1 MFWVRR
7 ALVQQRRWVTDTEFI
22 ELLGV
27 AQVMPGPVAF
37 NLTLMIGHRLA
48 GYRGA
53 LAAGA
58 GLVGAPLVLTLA
70 LGIGYAHFGTLPAVQ
85 SMLRGMGFVATGL
98 VVSNAL
104 GLSTALPRRPV
115 PWLFVA
121 AVFAGVGLLQF
132 PLVAV
137 MAAAAPVSIALT
149 WRERKKE

>member
-7 ALVQQRRWVTDTEFI
+7 ALVRERRWVTDTQFI
-22 ELLGV
+22 ELLGM
-27 AQVMPGPVAF
+27 AQVLPGPVAF
-37 NLTLMIGHRLA
+37 NLTLMIGHRLG

-58 GLVGAPLVLTLA
+58 GLVGAPLALTFA
-70 LGIGYAHFGTLPAVQ
+70 LGIAYAHFGTLPAVQ

-104 GLSTALPRRPV
+104 GLSTALPRRPL

-121 AVFAGVGLLQF
+121 LVFVAVGLLHV
-132 PLVAV
+132 PLLLVMATLGPCAVAV
-137 MAAAAPVSIALT
+137 TWAA
-149 WRERKKE
+149 RER

>member
-7 ALVQQRRWVTDTEFI
+7 ALVHRHRWVSDQQFI

-27 AQVMPGPVAF
+27 AQVLPGPVAF
-37 NLTLMIGHRLA
+37 NLTVMMGHRLG

-58 GLVGAPLVLTLA
+58 GLVCAPLLLTLA
-70 LGIGYAHFGTLPAVQ
+70 LGIAYMHFGTLPLVQ

-98 VVSNAL
+98 VIANAL

-121 AVFAGVGLLQF
+121 LVFAAVGLLHF
-132 PLVAV
+132 PLLAV
-137 MAAAAPVSIALT
+137 MATLGPCAIAFTWAA
-149 WRERKKE
+149 RDR

>member
-7 ALVQQRRWVTDTEFI
+7 ALVHRRRWLTDREFV

-27 AQVMPGPVAF
+27 AQVLPGPVAF
-37 NLTLMIGHRLA
+37 NLTLMVGHRLG

-58 GLVGAPLVLTLA
+58 GLVGAPLAVTFA
-70 LGIGYAHFGTLPAVQ
+70 LGIGYAHFGALPAVQ

-98 VVSNAL
+98 VVANAL
-104 GLSTALPRRPV
+104 GLSTALPRRPL

-121 AVFAGVGLLQF
+121 LVFIAVGLLHV
-132 PLVAV
+132 PLLAV
-137 MAAAAPVSIALT
+137 MATLAPCAVALT
-149 WRERKKE
+149 WAARDR

>member
-7 ALVQQRRWVTDTEFI
+7 ALVQQRRWVTDAEFI

-27 AQVMPGPVAF
+27 AQVLPGPVAF

-58 GLVGAPLVLTLA
+58 GLVGAPLVLTFA
-70 LGIGYAHFGTLPAVQ
+70 LGIAYAHFGNLPAVQ

-98 VVSNAL
+98 VLANAL

-121 AVFAGVGLLQF
+121 LVFIAVGLLHF
-132 PLVAV
+132 PLLLV
-137 MAAAAPVSIALT
+137 MGALGPCAIGLT
-149 WRERKKE
+149 WAARER

>member
-7 ALVQQRRWVTDTEFI
+7 ALVHRLRWVSDAQFI

-27 AQVMPGPVAF
+27 AQVLPGPVAF
-37 NLTLMIGHRLA
+37 NLTVMMGHRLG

-70 LGIGYAHFGTLPAVQ
+70 LGIGYAHFGTLPMVQ
-85 SMLRGMGFVATGL
+85 SMLRGMGFVASGL
-98 VVSNAL
+98 VVANAL

-121 AVFAGVGLLQF
+121 LVF
-132 PLVAV
+132 VAV
-137 MAAAAPVSIALT
+137 GVLHVPLLLVMATVGPCAVAITWAA
-149 WRERKKE
+149 RER